1 MMNNSRDLYSLDG
14 KRILV
19 TGACGTI
26 GSQLTAQLL
35 TKHCPKELLAMDNNE
50 SDIFFLEQNYSN
62 FENFSPFVGD
72 IRDRDKLCRRVQ
84 GIDLIFHCA
93 AFKHV
98 EMCERSPMEAVQT
111 NILGVQNV
119 IYAAFENSVGK
130 VLFTSSDKAVNPTNV
145 MGTSKLMGER
155 LMTSANTH
163 RQKRLPLFFTT
174 RFGNVLGSRGS
185 VLPVFNAQ
193 IKKGGPVTLTDQRMS
208 RFVMTVQDAVRL
220 VLDTVQLGKG
230 GEVFVTKMPVVM
242 IKSLAEVMIEELAP
256 KYGYSPGDIEIKLI
270 GAKPGEKLFEEL
282 MNSEEI
288 SRSIELEDYFVIMP
302 AFRRFYHE
310 IDYSYPN
317 LVRDVVERPYIS
329 SEEIAITSREVK
341 DYLQKNGLLSMV
353 DSG

>member
-1 MMNNSRDLYSLDG
+1 MGMSVTEG
-14 KRILV
+14 KRILI

-26 GSQLTAQLL
+26 GSELTKQIL
-35 TKHCPKELLAMDNNE
+35 TKHQPKELLAMDNNE
-50 SDIFFLEQNYSN
+50 SGIFFLEQNYSD
-62 FENFSPFVGD
+62 FENFTTFLGD
-72 IRDRDKLCRRVQ
+72 ILDRDKLCRRAQ

-119 IYAAFENSVGK
+119 IYAAFENSVGR

-185 VLPVFNAQ
+185 VLPVFDAQ
-193 IKKGGPVTLTDQRMS
+193 IKNGGPVTLTDQRMS
-208 RFVMTVQDAVRL
+208 RFVMTAQDAVRL

-242 IKSLAEVMIEELAP
+242 IKSLAAAMIEELAP
-256 KYGYSPGDIEIKLI
+256 KYGYDPEKIEIKLI
-270 GAKPGEKLFEEL
+270 GSKPGEKLFEEL
-282 MNSEEI
+282 MNGEEI
-288 SRSIELEDYFVIMP
+288 SRAIELKDYFVILP
-302 AFRRFYHE
+302 AFRGFYHE
-310 IDYSYPN
+310 IEYIYPG
-317 LVRDVVERPYIS
+317 LVRDVVEMPYIS
-329 SEEIAITSREVK
+329 SEENSIKTWEVK
-341 DYLQKNGLLSMV
+341 RYLKKNGLLSAA
-353 DSG
+353 DCC

>member
-1 MMNNSRDLYSLDG
+1 MGMTDLEE
-14 KRILV
+14 KRILI

-26 GSQLTAQLL
+26 GSELIKQIL
-35 TKHCPKELLAMDNNE
+35 TKYQPKELLAMDNNE
-50 SDIFFLEQNYSN
+50 SEIFFLQQGYSN
-62 FENFSPFVGD
+62 FENFTPFLGD
-72 IRDRDKLCRRVQ
+72 IRDRDKLCRRTQ

-119 IYAAFENSVGK
+119 IYAAFENNVGR

-193 IKKGGPVTLTDQRMS
+193 IKKGGPITLTDQKMS

-220 VLDTVQLGKG
+220 VMDTVQLGKG

-242 IKSLAEVMIEELAP
+242 IESLAEVMIEELAP
-256 KYGYSPGDIEIKLI
+256 KYRYNPEDIEIKLI
-270 GAKPGEKLFEEL
+270 GPKPGEQLFEEL
-282 MNSEEI
+282 MNGEEI
-288 SRSIELEDYFVIMP
+288 SRSMELEDYFVILP
-302 AFRRFYHE
+302 AFRGFYHE
-310 IDYSYPN
+310 IEYRYPN

-329 SEEIAITSREVK
+329 CKEAPISNRELR

-353 DSG
+353 NSV